1 MRYYGSEMNYTT
13 PIIEYTTV
21 IEGMSYEISDL
32 ILNNKCDSIIDNN
45 NYNNDKYK
53 LILEICI
60 GIRRITINSSYN
72 RDNYL

>member
-1 MRYYGSEMNYTT
+1 
-13 PIIEYTTV
+13 
-21 IEGMSYEISDL
+21 MSYGISDL

-60 GIRRITINSSYN
+60 GIRRITINSNYN